1 MSAFSTPVERFL
13 RDMIAIPSVTG
24 SEGLMK
30 GYLEN
35 AFANIGLDVT
45 TQHVDG
51 DRLQRDRHEPSDGP
65 IKLMLCTHMDV
76 IPALDESMWN
86 TPPFEAVH

>member
-13 RDMIAIPSVTG
+13 RDIIAIPSVTG

-35 AFANIGLDVT
+35 AFENIGLDVA
-45 TQHVDG
+45 TQHVD
-51 DRLQRDRHEPSDGP
+51 RRPL
-65 IKLMLCTHMDV
+65 
-76 IPALDESMWN
+76 
-86 TPPFEAVH
+86 